1 MLWLLSIHVVL
12 QGRNGID
19 YKYMVLFI
27 KMYVDTML
35 RVSEDMR
42 NLSVTSYK

>member
-1 MLWLLSIHVVL
+1 MLWLLSMQVVL

-19 YKYMVLFI
+19 YMYMVLFI